1 MIVLK
6 FQAPNGEVGFTEAHN
21 DQEAMRTVK
30 LYMADGYTLL
40 EQYNW
45 EDERHA

>member
-21 DQEAMRTVK
+21 DHEAMRTVK

-40 EQYNW
+40 EQYSW